1 MKNIVKATVT
11 VLAMLSFVIIGR
23 VTSANAV
30 SCNSA
35 SALGPGSFT
44 CTFTDSNTTQFD
56 GQVTT
61 TVNYDGLN
69 TLTVS
74 IAVTGTLPTGVTL
87 LGIDSFGFNSS
98 ALSITTPLPDSWTNP
113 GGTCTQQDGF
123 HTGAVGFA
131 DCAGNSAN
139 GSQLTSLTLHLAGGP
154 GSFDATSSGTG
165 AHFAE
170 HVKFN
175 SGSSCSA
182 FFGDANIDTNP
193 IAPGDCSGTTV
204 PEPAALILLGSGL
217 VILGLVARKRF
228 HRDS

>member
-1 MKNIVKATVT
+1 MKNIVKATVM
-11 VLAMLSFVIIGR
+11 VLAMLSFIVIGR

-35 SALGPGSFT
+35 SNLGPGGFT
-44 CTFTDSNTTQFD
+44 CTFSDSNITQFD

-74 IAVTGTLPTGVTL
+74 IAVTGTLPAGVTL

-98 ALSITTPLPDSWTNP
+98 ALSITTPLPDSWTNG

-154 GSFDATSSGTG
+154 GSFDYTSSGTG

-175 SGSSCSA
+175 AGSSCSA
-182 FFGDANIDTNP
+182 FFGDANINTNP
-193 IAPGDCSGTTV
+193 IAPGDCSGTV
-204 PEPAALILLGSGL
+204 PEPSTLILLGSGL
-217 VILGLVARKRF
+217 VILGLVVRKRF
-228 HRDS
+228 FREN